1 MRLKIVMLNA
11 HLNFSLWILCV
22 CLTLISRLYICSVHW
37 LLCAMTTLSPP
48 WRNCARYESFQ
59 HELLSDCR
67 CFSEQICW
75 FRQWISSFCSSW
87 ANFSQRLHLSEDV
100 AGATFMAAG
109 SSAPELFTSIIGD
122 KHIHTSS
129 TTHPLI
135 TLIYSFIL
143 VTLHAVWHVPVLF
156 TVMLLPSTCVV
167 KKRCFITV
175 TPMKVLLCN
184 MCRIINAE
192 M

>member
-1 MRLKIVMLNA
+1 MFCALAVVCDDYFVPSLEKLCEVWKLSARAFVWLQIFFGADLLIPAVNVLF
-11 HLNFSLWILCV
+11 LLFFFS
-22 CLTLISRLYICSVHW
+22 
-37 LLCAMTTLSPP
+37 
-48 WRNCARYESFQ
+48 
-59 HELLSDCR
+59 
-67 CFSEQICW
+67 
-75 FRQWISSFCSSW
+75 
-87 ANFSQRLHLSEDV
+87 NFSQRLHLSEDV

-135 TLIYSFIL
+135 ILIYSFIL
-143 VTLHAVWHVPVLF
+143 ATLHAVWHVPVLF
-156 TVMLLPSTCVV
+156 TVMLLSSTCAV

-175 TPMKVLLCN
+175 NPVKVLLCN